1 MTEISLNDQF
11 EELVLMKLQEQQ
23 QEQDNDVSAKNEYF
37 FQDNDA
43 FIKIKM

>member
-23 QEQDNDVSAKNEYF
+23 QEQDNDVSAKNQDF